1 MTSQN
6 RTLEQR
12 WQRFRIGDIFEKCSM
27 NRIKKPVSQLSKHR
41 TVNNDTPVL
50 TASTKNRGFACYA
63 SRVDTNSTSRNVIS
77 IVEKGTG
84 KAYYHSAD
92 FAIASGV
99 YVIQPKC
106 KAIQCDEVGLFF
118 ETCINKAIKYACF
131 SWFIPA
137 RFPDVSDL
145 YITLPVNKNGEIDYE
160 YMISLMHDV
169 IVQCSVDI
177 EHKFND
183 IINMYLKETVLKNF
197 ELTEEDKEV
206 LIKFI
211 GNDGVTKQ
219 DVLKLISGFTPPRE
233 KPVDKLHFKMFRIDE
248 IFKVS
253 STKSL
258 DAGAV
263 TFYSNG
269 VNFVGRTNDNNGI
282 QGKIK
287 LRNYEP
293 NEANTISVTVI
304 GNYKYVKYQEKEYYC
319 SQNINKLILLNKFN
333 TKLNYK
339 IALYLIA
346 LIKKFTSTYNGSQS
360 GYKLKDLSEW
370 KILLPVNEYGEP
382 DFVIMSKFITAIE
395 KIVIKDMA
403 KKIEQEQQ
411 CLRQI
416 TEN

>member
-1 MTSQN
+1 
-6 RTLEQR
+6 
-12 WQRFRIGDIFEKCSM
+12 M
-27 NRIKKPVSQLSKHR
+27 NRIKKPVSKLSKHR

-92 FAIASGV
+92 FAMASGV

-183 IINMYLKETVLKNF
+183 IINMYLKETVLKNL

-211 GNDGVTKQ
+211 GHDCVTKR
-219 DVLKLISGFTPPRE
+219 DVWNLLSGITPNEISGTVNKYFKIKEFFEIKKTKSHNSYSLTDGTDYDYITRSVINRGVMSETGLIDCDSINPSGTFSLELMNCTFFYRE
-233 KPVDKLHFKMFRIDE
+233 KEWYAGQFVRVVTPKDNRI
-248 IFKVS
+248 KS
-253 STKSL
+253 SWQFWE
-258 DAGAV
+258 V
-263 TFYSNG
+263 
-269 VNFVGRTNDNNGI
+269 
-282 QGKIK
+282 
-287 LRNYEP
+287 
-293 NEANTISVTVI
+293 
-304 GNYKYVKYQEKEYYC
+304 
-319 SQNINKLILLNKFN
+319 LLNNISKN
-333 TKLNYK
+333 L
-339 IALYLIA
+339 
-346 LIKKFTSTYNGSQS
+346 QS
-360 GYKLKDLSEW
+360 VLVRDIDKTFLDS
-370 KILLPVNEYGEP
+370 KILLPVTPSGDP
-382 DFVIMSKFITAIE
+382 DYDLMTKFITAIE
-395 KIVIKDMA
+395 KIVIKDTE
-403 KKIEQEQQ
+403 KKIEQVQQ

-416 TEN
+416 TEK

>member
-145 YITLPVNKNGEIDYE
+145 YITLPVNKNGEIYYE

-169 IVQCSVDI
+169 IVQRSVDI

-219 DVLKLISGFTPPRE
+219 DVLKLISGFTPE
-233 KPVDKLHFKMFRIDE
+233 KKPELIKYK
-248 IFKVS
+248 IFKVKDFFEIQK
-253 STKSL
+253 TKSYDSYYL
-258 DAGAV
+258 
-263 TFYSNG
+263 
-269 VNFVGRTNDNNGI
+269 NNGNQYDYVTRSVSNRGVI
-282 QGKIK
+282 SHTNKIDAEGINPSGTFS
-287 LRNYEP
+287 LELMNCTFFYRE
-293 NEANTISVTVI
+293 NEWYAGQFVRV
-304 GNYKYVKYQEKEYYC
+304 VKPK
-319 SQNINKLILLNKFN
+319 NKKICECWQFWETLLNSISSNLKSVLVRDIDETF
-333 TKLNYK
+333 LN
-339 IALYLIA
+339 
-346 LIKKFTSTYNGSQS
+346 
-360 GYKLKDLSEW
+360 SE
-370 KILLPVNEYGEP
+370 ILLPVTPSGEP
-382 DFVIMSKFITAIE
+382 DYDLMTKFITAIE

-416 TEN
+416 T